1 MEALDPRDE
10 GPLSNLEIVFP
21 PEVRFTCSRCGDCC
35 RGWHVMLGPGEV
47 ERLEALDWSGAAPDL
62 AGRSPA
68 VPLPGEPRS
77 GRLALARRADGACIY
92 LSSENQCRIHEA
104 FGEAAKPLMCRIY
117 PFGFLAVGER
127 VAVDVSFSCRA
138 VSRDE
143 GEPLSR
149 RVPEWTRLL
158 RDRPVAQK
166 LHKFSKKY
174 EVSGDLLWELEHH
187 LVSILSD
194 GGLSLLDRVR
204 GVFEFNR
211 LATTSDPRTEA
222 ARTLRGVLVKGI
234 PRQIRERPVEPGSER
249 MDKTGRAVFFHL
261 LFLTLNPT
269 PDELFGLSAKARQ
282 REAGFRVQAADGYK
296 FPEAH
301 PLVDNRVLRST
312 FGDVAAARADSI
324 LSGPGAELLAR
335 YLRAKVLGQ
344 RFMHEGDHEIP
355 LIEAVPR
362 LLLLFPLTVWT
373 AKALACERGEA
384 SVSEADVRNALRLV
398 DRSYGEI
405 PLSSVPPKARK
416 AWRFVLLETDLP
428 LTASLEMLAYNPLYN
443 R

>member
-1 MEALDPRDE
+1 VSA
-10 GPLSNLEIVFP
+10 LEIVFP

-35 RGWHVMLGPGEV
+35 RTWHVMLGPGEM
-47 ERLEALDWSGAAPDL
+47 ERLEALDWSASAPEL
-62 AGRSPA
+62 AGISPGA
-68 VPLPGEPRS
+68 PVPGEPRS
-77 GRLALARRADGACIY
+77 GRLALAQHEDGACIY
-92 LSSENQCRIHEA
+92 LGSENQCRIHET
-104 FGEAAKPLMCRIY
+104 FGEAAKPLMCRLY

-127 VAVDVSFSCRA
+127 VGVDVSFACRA

-158 RDRPVAQK
+158 RDRPAAHK

-187 LVSILSD
+187 VVAILSD
-194 GGLSLLDRVR
+194 EGLSLLDRVR
-204 GVFEFNR
+204 AVFEFNR

-222 ARTLRGVLVKGI
+222 ARTLRDVLVKGI
-234 PRQIRERPVEPGSER
+234 PKQIRERPIEPGSER

-261 LFLTLNPT
+261 LFVSLNPT
-269 PDELFGLSAKARQ
+269 PDELFGPSGKARQ
-282 REAGFRVQAADGYK
+282 REAGFRIQAADGYK

-301 PLVDNRVLRST
+301 PLIDNRELKST
-312 FGDVAAARADSI
+312 FDEVAAARIDSI
-324 LSGPGAELLAR
+324 FSGPGAGALAR
-335 YLRAKVLGQ
+335 YLRAKILGQ
-344 RFMHEGDHEIP
+344 RFMHEANEEIP
-355 LIEAVPR
+355 FIEAIPR

-373 AKALACERGEA
+373 AKALACERGA
-384 SVSEADVRNALRLV
+384 AAVAEADIRSALRLV

-405 PLSSVPPKARK
+405 PLTLLPPKARK

-428 LTASLEMLAYNPLYN
+428 VTASLEMLAYNA

>member
-1 MEALDPRDE
+1 MN
-10 GPLSNLEIVFP
+10 NLEFVFP

-47 ERLEALDWSGAAPDL
+47 ERLEALDWSASAPELSGVSPGAP
-62 AGRSPA
+62 
-68 VPLPGEPRS
+68 VPGEPRL
-77 GRLALARRADGACIY
+77 GRLALARNADGACIY
-92 LSSENQCRIHEA
+92 LGAENECRIHET
-104 FGEAAKPLMCRIY
+104 FGEAVKPLMCRLY
-117 PFGFLAVGER
+117 PFGFLAVGDR
-127 VAVDVSFSCRA
+127 VGVDVSFSCRA

-194 GGLSLLDRVR
+194 EELSLLDRIR

-222 ARTLRGVLVKGI
+222 ARTLRQVLASGI
-234 PRQIRERPVEPGSER
+234 PKQLRERPVEPGSER

-261 LFLTLNPT
+261 LFVSLNPT
-269 PDELFGLSAKARQ
+269 PEELFELSGKPRHRA
-282 REAGFRVQAADGYK
+282 AGFRVQAADGYK

-301 PLVDNRVLRST
+301 PLVDNRELKST
-312 FGDVAAARADSI
+312 FGDVAAARVDSI
-324 LSGPGAELLAR
+324 LSGPGGELVAR
-335 YLRAKVLGQ
+335 YLRAKILGQ
-344 RFMHEGDHEIP
+344 RFMHEGDSEIP

-362 LLLLFPLTVWT
+362 LLLLFPLAVWT

-384 SVSEADVRNALRLV
+384 SVRESDVRSALRLV

-428 LTASLEMLAYNPLYN
+428 VTASLEMIAYSPPYI